1 MDKEKLY
8 ELCKILEFKMFI
20 KKLNLEEKT
29 QTSNFDHKPVLLSLF
44 DKIEDVEKTEKVEKE
59 IVYEKELNIN
69 FSNRELVII
78 DNETLLNE
86 QKEYLNNYKKI
97 ASIY

>member
-1 MDKEKLY
+1 M
-8 ELCKILEFKMFI
+8 I
-20 KKLNLEEKT
+20 
-29 QTSNFDHKPVLLSLF
+29 
-44 DKIEDVEKTEKVEKE
+44 KIEDVEKTEKVEKE
-59 IVYEKELNIN
+59 IVYKKELNIN

-97 ASIY
+97 ASIYYEELGIIFIY